1 MFRIDNA
8 KIEAGGCN
16 TKGKSVHLHSFDESI
31 GWDVYFF
38 QACELDTDRHK
49 GRETD
54 RMKDRTL
61 TDNQTDRKAG

>member
-31 GWDVYFF
+31 GGDVYCF
-38 QACELDTDRHK
+38 QACDLDTD
-49 GRETD
+49 T
-54 RMKDRTL
+54 RTKEER
-61 TDNQTDRKAG
+61 QIERKTEH